1 LITRPLFVWY
11 LHGSQIASA
20 QGLGVTGGVVLAG
33 LGAIPADYGTA
44 VAPTLD
50 FTPVVCL
57 TASETAHPKRGEFV

>member
-1 LITRPLFVWY
+1 M
-11 LHGSQIASA
+11 
-20 QGLGVTGGVVLAG
+20 LAG